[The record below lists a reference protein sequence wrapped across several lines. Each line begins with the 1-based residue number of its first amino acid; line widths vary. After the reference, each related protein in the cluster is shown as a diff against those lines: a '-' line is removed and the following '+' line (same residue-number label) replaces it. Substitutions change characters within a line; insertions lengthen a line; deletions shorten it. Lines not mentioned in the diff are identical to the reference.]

1 MPGFSKYNQW
11 VEEKSL
17 EVCNGMASKR
27 VSASPERLPRCQIRG
42 QETTSL
48 VVVKKAGGC
57 CSSKGIGF
65 SFLYPMEGGLLLR
78 HFWCPKSIPTAVT
91 LVLVSFLPKL
101 RFVFF
106 FKYIFPIGCLFILF
120 CLFFSTENVEKA
132 VTEQEELSRAVRAHH
147 SSLIQEMKN
156 SPRYGA

>member
-120 CLFFSTENVEKA
+120 CLFFLYRKRSQSCDRAGRAIQSCESSPQLADTRD
-132 VTEQEELSRAVRAHH
+132 EELT
-147 SSLIQEMKN
+147 
-156 SPRYGA
+156 